1 MKSLLLALSLA
12 CLAITGFT
20 QESEKYKKAKA
31 KKKYEEGYV
40 TDNLGNT
47 FTGLI
52 VDSDGKPAERVS
64 ILVPSG
70 EKLKFDPIEVK
81 EYGSGF
87 YRFISTRE
95 QFLQVIFE
103 NKKVGIYKDIDI
115 VREYRHQS
123 PGSMNNLYTPVRE
136 VEKLY
141 IHRPGEPNFKKITKI
156 VFAKSMSEYFI
167 DCPVLS
173 EKIKNKEYRAREDD
187 LHEIVSFYD
196 HECTPTDK

>member
-1 MKSLLLALSLA
+1 MKTLLVALSLA
-12 CLAITGFT
+12 CLAVTGFT

-31 KKKYEEGYV
+31 KKKYQEGYV

-47 FTGLI
+47 VTGLI

-103 NKKVGIYKDIDI
+103 NKKVGIYKDID
-115 VREYRHQS
+115 VVSTYMYQS
-123 PGSMNNLYTPVRE
+123 PGT
-136 VEKLY
+136 LY

-156 VFAKSMSEYFI
+156 VFAKSMSEYFM

-187 LHEIVSFYD
+187 LCEIASFYD
-196 HECTPTDK
+196 HECTPGDK